1 MKSLF
6 LTISILLSCSI
17 FGAELYG
24 VTYPDSLEVAG
35 KKLVLNGIA
44 IRKATWIKVKVYVGG
59 FYMEKKSSDYATFL
73 KEKSPKKIIMT
84 FVRNVDADDMI
95 DGWKE
100 AFGNAVPK
108 SGHPALQERM
118 NKFYT
123 FFGDVKKKQTMEFN
137 FLADG
142 VESTINGVKKEKIKG
157 FDFSN
162 ALLSVWFINAKDEG
176 LKEGLLGL

>member
-6 LTISILLSCSI
+6 LTIVLLVSSSI
-17 FGAELYG
+17 FAAELNG
-24 VTYPDSLEVAG
+24 VTHPDSIELAG

-44 IRKATWIKVKVYVGG
+44 TRKATWIKVKVYVGG
-59 FYMEKKSSDYATFL
+59 FYMEKKSSDYSTFL
-73 KEKSPKKIIMT
+73 KDKSPKKIVMT
-84 FVRNVDADDMI
+84 FVRNVDAEDMI

-100 AFGNAVPK
+100 AFGNAVTK
-108 SGHPALQERM
+108 DKHPALQERM
-118 NKFYT
+118 NKFYS

-157 FDFSN
+157 FDFTT